1 MKNIKLFSI
10 KKSFKDYMETNSLV
24 SLGNSFELPV
34 LIRNLSHRLVCACFP
49 GLVKPSSRT
58 RQIYNFSKYLLN
70 MTKHHGP
77 VFTVKYL
84 KACQLA
90 MQKAVAG
97 TPIQSLREIE
107 PDLPLPRLTSSGL
120 PRYIPRMDRRAILNE
135 SLCVIRW

>member
-34 LIRNLSHRLVCACFP
+34 LVRNISHRLVYACFP

-70 MTKHHGP
+70 MNKHHGS

-97 TPIQSLREIE
+97 SPVQSLRELE

-120 PRYIPRMDRRAILNE
+120 PRYIPRMDRRSIL
-135 SLCVIRW
+135 SGSQCVIRW